1 MKYQHYFSVRWQAT
15 IPFQDLFW
23 RDMILLG
30 TLINLLVTFVGL
42 MLVAQGHPS
51 SWAVLAHFMVLPY
64 NIFLVLAV
72 FRWPD
77 VQVSYKTA
85 AVVWLVITGLA

>member
-1 MKYQHYFSVRWQAT
+1 MIVR
-15 IPFQDLFW
+15 
-23 RDMILLG
+23 G
-30 TLINLLVTFVGL
+30 TLINMLVTFVGL

-77 VQVSYKTA
+77 VKVSFKTA
-85 AVVWLVITGLA
+85 SVAWLAITSLA